1 MTMADRKAGVAHGP
15 PETVLAVMRGIA
27 LPVYV
32 PSFFSAIAQNAVQI
46 LLPLYALEIGGGAAL
61 AAAVVGLRGA
71 GTMLG
76 DVPAGMLVGRIGD
89 RGVMIAG
96 LLAVTFATA
105 AAALAMEATLL
116 SIAALGFGAGVG
128 IWLLARMS
136 FITDTVRLEQRG
148 RVISVMAGLQ
158 RAGALAGPLIAG
170 LGAEMVGYRPMFA
183 ASALLFAVS
192 LVLVLVFARPAPRQP
207 HGAGLMRLGQVVR
220 QHRRTFATAGSVMVV
235 LMFLRAGRLLM
246 IPLVGASI
254 GLSAAEIGFAFSL
267 SAAVD
272 MAMFY
277 PAGLILDHLGRRW
290 ALAPAM
296 LLLGAGMALLP
307 FAEGFWS
314 FAAVGMLAGLG
325 NGFGTGIFM
334 TLGGDLSPERGRG
347 EFLGVWR
354 LVGDLGAAVGP
365 FVMGSVAQWAS
376 LAIACAG
383 TGAMGVAGLVLLFAT
398 VPETLRLRSRMD
410 RAPPSRGRT
419 PEPCPKSPS
428 A

>member
-1 MTMADRKAGVAHGP
+1 MTTAERTPQPGHAAP
-15 PETVLAVMRGIA
+15 PETVLAVMRGIT

-76 DVPAGMLVGRIGD
+76 DVPAGMLVARIGD

-96 LLAVTFATA
+96 LLAVTFATV
-105 AAALAMEATLL
+105 AAALATEATLL

-128 IWLLARMS
+128 VWLLARMS
-136 FITDTVRLEQRG
+136 FITETVRLEQRG

-170 LGAEMVGYRPMFA
+170 VGAETFGYRSMFG
-183 ASALLFAVS
+183 ASALILAVS
-192 LVLVLVFARPAPRQP
+192 LVLVLIFASPGRRLP
-207 HGAGLMRLGQVVR
+207 HGAAHVPLAQVVR
-220 QHRRTFATAGSVMVV
+220 LHRHTFATAGSVMVV

-246 IPLVGASI
+246 IPLVGATI
-254 GLSAAEIGFAFSL
+254 GLSPAEIGFAFSI

-296 LLLGAGMALLP
+296 LLLGAGVALLP

-314 FAAVGMLAGLG
+314 FAAAGVLAGLG

-334 TLGGDLSPERGRG
+334 TLGGDLSPAHGRG

-383 TGAMGVAGLVLLFAT
+383 TGAMGLAGLVLLLAT
-398 VPETLRLRSRMD
+398 VPETLHLRGRMD
-410 RAPPSRGRT
+410 RAPP
-419 PEPCPKSPS
+419 EP
-428 A
+428 

>member
-1 MTMADRKAGVAHGP
+1 
-15 PETVLAVMRGIA
+15 MRGIA

-76 DVPAGMLVGRIGD
+76 DVPAGMLVARIGD

-96 LLAVTFATA
+96 LLAVTFATVA
-105 AAALAMEATLL
+105 AAASTEATLL
-116 SIAALGFGAGVG
+116 SAAALGFGAGVG

-170 LGAEMVGYRPMFA
+170 VGAETFGYPAVFA
-183 ASALLFAVS
+183 GAAVLFAVS
-192 LVLVLVFARPAPRQP
+192 LVLVLIFASPGTRLP
-207 HGAGLMRLGQVVR
+207 HGASHVRLAQVVSS
-220 QHRRTFATAGSVMVV
+220 HRRTFATAGSVMVV

-246 IPLVGASI
+246 IPLVGATI

-277 PAGLILDHLGRRW
+277 PAGMILDHLGRRW

-296 LLLGAGMALLP
+296 LLLGAGLALLP
-307 FAEGFWS
+307 YADGFWS
-314 FAAVGMLAGLG
+314 FAAFGVLAGLG

-376 LAIACAG
+376 LAVACTG
-383 TGAMGVAGLVLLFAT
+383 SGAMALVGVFLLLAT
-398 VPETLRLRSRMD
+398 VPETLR
-410 RAPPSRGRT
+410 PRGT
-419 PEPCPKSPS
+419 MEPKR
-428 A
+428 

>member
-1 MTMADRKAGVAHGP
+1 
-15 PETVLAVMRGIA
+15 MRGIA

-61 AAAVVGLRGA
+61 AATVVGLRGA

-76 DVPAGMLVGRIGD
+76 DVPAGMLVTRIGD

-96 LLAVTFATA
+96 LLAVTFATV
-105 AAALAMEATLL
+105 AAALATEATLL
-116 SIAALGFGAGVG
+116 SFAALGFGAGVG
-128 IWLLARMS
+128 VWLLARMS

-158 RAGALAGPLIAG
+158 RAGALVGPLIAG
-170 LGAEMVGYRPMFA
+170 VGAETLGYRTVFA
-183 ASALLFAVS
+183 AAAVLFAVS
-192 LVLVLVFARPAPRQP
+192 LVLVLIFANPAPRLP
-207 HGAGLMRLGQVVR
+207 HTAGHVPLAQVVSS
-220 QHRRTFATAGSVMVV
+220 HRRTFTTAGSVMVI

-246 IPLVGASI
+246 IPLVGATI
-254 GLSAAEIGFAFSL
+254 GLSAAEIGIVFSL

-272 MAMFY
+272 MVMFY

-296 LLLGAGMALLP
+296 LLLGAGLAALP
-307 FAEGFWS
+307 FADSFWP
-314 FAAVGMLAGLG
+314 FAAAGVLTGLG
-325 NGFGTGIFM
+325 DGFGTGIFM

-376 LAIACAG
+376 LAVACSG
-383 TGAMGVAGLVLLFAT
+383 SGAMALVGVFLLVAT
-398 VPETLRLRSRMD
+398 VPETLHRRANME
-410 RAPPSRGRT
+410 RAPP
-419 PEPCPKSPS
+419 
-428 A
+428 

>member
-1 MTMADRKAGVAHGP
+1 
-15 PETVLAVMRGIA
+15 MRDIA

-76 DVPAGMLVGRIGD
+76 DVPAGMLVARIGD
-89 RGVMIAG
+89 RGVMIVG
-96 LLAVTFATA
+96 LLAVAFATV
-105 AAALAMEATLL
+105 AAALATEATLL
-116 SIAALGFGAGVG
+116 SFAALGFGGGVG
-128 IWLLARMS
+128 VWILARVS

-148 RVISVMAGLQ
+148 RVISVLAGLQ

-170 LGAEMVGYRPMFA
+170 VGAEALGYRPMFL
-183 ASALLFAVS
+183 ASAALFAVS
-192 LVLVLVFARPAPRQP
+192 LVLVLIFASAAPRLP
-207 HGAGLMRLGQVVR
+207 HAAGHIPLAQVISN
-220 QHRRTFATAGSVMVV
+220 HRHTFTTAGSVMVI

-246 IPLVGASI
+246 IPLVGSSI

-272 MAMFY
+272 MVMFY

-296 LLLGAGMALLP
+296 LLLGAGLALLP
-307 FAEGFWS
+307 FADGFWS
-314 FAAVGMLAGLG
+314 FAAAGLLAGLG

-365 FVMGSVAQWAS
+365 FVMGSVVQWAS
-376 LAIACAG
+376 LVAACTG
-383 TGAMGVAGLVLLFAT
+383 TGAMALVGVFLLVAT
-398 VPETLRLRSRMD
+398 VPETLHRRGTMERS
-410 RAPPSRGRT
+410 
-419 PEPCPKSPS
+419 S
-428 A
+428 ATGEGS